1 MLYSISRF
9 LSACILKIFFN
20 LEIKGKEAFPKNRP
34 FILASN
40 HISNLDPVVAGVGC
54 PYKLAYLAKEELF
67 KNKLFGRYLK
77 SLGCIPLKRE
87 QSGAGVLRQALK
99 VLKTKP
105 MVIFPQG
112 GRSESYDDF
121 KAGVGFLQ
129 KKSGVPVIAAKVY
142 GTGQILPK
150 GAKTFKKGRIKVI
163 FARVDA
169 IKKGDSIEDIAV
181 KVMERIKNL

>member
-9 LSACILKIFFN
+9 LSKCILKIRFK
-20 LEIKGKEAFPKNRP
+20 LEVKGKEAFPKNGP

-40 HISNLDPVVAGVGC
+40 HVSNLDPVVVGVGC

-67 KNKLFGRYLK
+67 QNKLFGRYLK
-77 SLGCIPLKRE
+77 SLGCIPLKR
-87 QSGAGVLRQALK
+87 QQTGAGVLRQALK
-99 VLKTKP
+99 ILKNKP

-112 GRSESYDDF
+112 GRSESYDNF

-129 KKSGVPVIAAKVY
+129 KKSDLPVIAAKVY

-150 GAKTFKKGRIKVI
+150 GAKTFKKGRIKVVY
-163 FARVDA
+163 ARVEA
-169 IKKGDSIEDIAV
+169 IKRGDSIEEIAA
-181 KVMERIKNL
+181 KVMEKIKNL